1 MSVRTEV
8 ISWGEHVRRPV
19 LPFHPDHLIP
29 TDSQTLAFWTRM
41 AKPPVMLVP
50 QATRAVAVKGE
61 ELIGLG
67 GRGDRM
73 PLLGVTMLSPP
84 GVPLAMK
91 ATPSSQAGSA
101 DPPVSIVTASS
112 HNLLGGEHLC
122 PFSAHAQNPWR
133 ENHPSNSFCQ
143 CFPPSSSPGN
153 RAL

>member
-1 MSVRTEV
+1 
-8 ISWGEHVRRPV
+8 
-19 LPFHPDHLIP
+19 
-29 TDSQTLAFWTRM
+29 M

-61 ELIGLG
+61 ELTGSG

-91 ATPSSQAGSA
+91 ATLSSQAGSV
-101 DPPVSIVTASS
+101 DPPVSIVTTSS

-122 PFSAHAQNPWR
+122 PVSAHAQNPWR
-133 ENHPSNSFCQ
+133 ENHPHNPPCQ
-143 CFPPSSSPGN
+143 CFPSASSPGN